1 MFKRSNRISTQYV
14 STVQAPLSHAD
25 ATGATIDICIR
36 AHVDSNC
43 SSGFGFRVYVYC
55 DIATTSRC
63 EIDPDGY
70 VFGHAQES
78 RHLIDCHK
86 RQDNIRIAL
95 SRRAIKGAKNMSLS
109 SSQREQKYGEDTSL
123 LIPLPPPP
131 TAGSASRAMLVT
143 IYNVQR
149 HS

>member
-1 MFKRSNRISTQYV
+1 MFKRLNRISTQYV
-14 STVQAPLSHAD
+14 RTVQALLSHAI
-25 ATGATIDICIR
+25 ATGATTDIRIR

-55 DIATTSRC
+55 DIATTSLC
-63 EIDPDGY
+63 QIDPDGY

-78 RHLIDCHK
+78 RHLIDCRK

-95 SRRAIKGAKNMSLS
+95 SRRAIKSAKKMSLS

-149 HS
+149 WS